1 MRSLTDEQKQQISL
15 MSLPKEMPRDERK
28 RQSAVVGRALR
39 SEGNPAL
46 LAKWTLSNDLERFK
60 VMQSFVV
67 NQSLADIHVEEKYEK
82 WVEEQRSDKY
92 VTVTLFQLE
101 AMYGTSEEAIQFVS
115 ELVKGVP
122 VIILYV
128 LGHTQNRIHSIS
140 NCQNILYCFW
150 SLYCCLRVGWSLRA
164 TNMTC
169 HLVVLSF

>member
-1 MRSLTDEQKQQISL
+1 
-15 MSLPKEMPRDERK
+15 
-28 RQSAVVGRALR
+28 
-39 SEGNPAL
+39 
-46 LAKWTLSNDLERFK
+46 
-60 VMQSFVV
+60 MQSFVV

-101 AMYGTSEEAIQFVS
+101 AMYGTSEEAVQFVS

-140 NCQNILYCFW
+140 NCQNILYC
-150 SLYCCLRVGWSLRA
+150 GQP
-164 TNMTC
+164 T
-169 HLVVLSF
+169 